1 MEATDWIVLT
11 AIIGLIFLGILVLFK
26 EQIVE
31 LLKKKCCR
39 HEWEKYNVQK
49 TYANASDKLPMFVTH
64 TLICKKC
71 GEIKQL
77 KASL

>member
-11 AIIGLIFLGILVLFK
+11 SIIGLVFLGVFVLFK

-39 HEWEKYNVQK
+39 HEWEKYNVQQ
-49 TYANASDKLPMFVTH
+49 TYANETDKMPYKVTH

-71 GEIKQL
+71 GEIKQFNVGL
-77 KASL
+77 

>member
-11 AIIGLIFLGILVLFK
+11 SIIGLIFLGVLVLFK

-31 LLKKKCCR
+31 LLKRKCCR
-39 HEWEKYNVQK
+39 HEWEKYHVQE
-49 TYANASDKLPMFVTH
+49 TYANETDKMPMYVTH

-77 KASL
+77 KVGL